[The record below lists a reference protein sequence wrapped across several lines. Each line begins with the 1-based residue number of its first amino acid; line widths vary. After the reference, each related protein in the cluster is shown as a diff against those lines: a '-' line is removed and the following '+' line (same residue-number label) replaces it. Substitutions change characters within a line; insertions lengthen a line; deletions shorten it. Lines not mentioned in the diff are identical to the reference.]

1 MNVAH
6 AVRETCSKS
15 VMIQWKQG
23 SNFVMLWYKMQ
34 TTQLYIKVLRKG
46 SNIAPKR
53 TLFTIKILVLW
64 SLLLLGKW
72 QFIKSIRVKVSKK
85 QPWLL
90 IGQVQHSCNFSYLLP
105 PNSLGIIRTLPAKGK
120 RLAGRGGSCLL

>member
-23 SNFVMLWYKMQ
+23 SNFVMLWYKIQ

-64 SLLLLGKW
+64 SLLLLGKL

-90 IGQVQHSCNFSYLLP
+90 IGQVQH
-105 PNSLGIIRTLPAKGK
+105 
-120 RLAGRGGSCLL
+120 